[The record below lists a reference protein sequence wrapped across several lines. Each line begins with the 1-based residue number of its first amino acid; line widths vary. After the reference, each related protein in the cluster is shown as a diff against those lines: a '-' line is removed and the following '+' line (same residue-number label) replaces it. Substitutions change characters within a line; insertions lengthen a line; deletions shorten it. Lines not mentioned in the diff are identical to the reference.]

1 MSDIHATRHSA
12 AHVMAE
18 AIQSLYPDAQFAY
31 GPETDDG
38 FYYDVKIPSH
48 SLTEEDLPKIEK
60 LMKEITKGGHP
71 FASEEMSRD
80 DALKLFADQ
89 KFKVLTLENLLKDEK
104 SVTVYRQG
112 KFVDLC
118 RGPHVGK
125 TSEIRAFRLNKLS
138 GSYWLGDAQNE
149 GLQRVYGL
157 CFATKEELVNYERL
171 LEEAKKRDHRLIC
184 KQLKLFTWMEEG
196 PGFPFMLPK
205 GRTLFN
211 LLVEYNRKKNS
222 TRGYVEVATPQMLI
236 EDLWKVSGHTEYYR
250 DNMYFST
257 VDERQYAIKPMN
269 CPGAMLLFK
278 EERRSYRTLPMRVA
292 EFGLVHRHELSG
304 VLHGLFRVRAFT
316 QDDAHVYCSMED
328 LKAEIKD
335 IVAYTLEVY
344 KDFGFNDYVIYV
356 STRPEKAIGDPEA
369 WERATLMLKE
379 SLDEQ
384 GIAYKI
390 KEGEGAFYGPKIE
403 FNVKD
408 CIGRQWQLGTAQV
421 DFFLPERFGL
431 EYIGSDSA
439 THRPAMVH
447 RAIFGSLERF
457 IGILIEHTMGA
468 FPVWLAPVQVKI
480 LPITDLQNDYA
491 KSLLTRLVALGVRAE
506 IDDAS
511 ERVQKKIRNAQL
523 EKIPYMLVIGGRE
536 AEAGKAAVRLRTGED
551 LGAMTLEDFLQGLH
565 AVESTRS
572 NELWPGMQEKKETQ
586 GRPDSGNEHL

>member
-1 MSDIHATRHSA
+1 
-12 AHVMAE
+12 MAE
-18 AIQSLYPDAQFAY
+18 AIQKLWPDAQFAY

-60 LMKEITKGGHP
+60 LMKDIVKGGHR
-71 FASEEMSRD
+71 FERTEVSRD
-80 DALKLFADQ
+80 EALKLFSGQ
-89 KFKVLTLENLLKDEK
+89 KFKVATLENQLKGEA
-104 SVTVYRQG
+104 TVSIYKQG
-112 KFVDLC
+112 AFVDLC
-118 RGPHVGK
+118 RGPHVEK
-125 TSEIRAFRLNKLS
+125 TSEIRAFRLNKLA
-138 GSYWLGDAQNE
+138 GSYWLGDAKNE
-149 GLQRVYGL
+149 PLQRVYGL
-157 CFATKEELVNYERL
+157 CFSTKEELANYERMI
-171 LEEAKKRDHRLIC
+171 EEAKKRDHRLIA
-184 KQLKLFTWMEEG
+184 KQQKLFTWREEG

-211 LLVEYNRKKNS
+211 LLVEYNRKKNAE
-222 TRGYVEVATPQMLI
+222 RGYVEIATPQMLI
-236 EDLWKVSGHTEYYR
+236 EDLWKTSGHADYYR

-257 VDERQYAIKPMN
+257 VDERLYAIKPMN
-269 CPGAMLLFK
+269 CPGAMLLYK
-278 EERRSYRTLPMRVA
+278 EERKSYREFPLRVA

-304 VLHGLFRVRAFT
+304 VLHGMFRVRAFT
-316 QDDAHVYCSMED
+316 QDDAHIYCSMD
-328 LKAEIKD
+328 GLKAEIKD
-335 IVAYTLEVY
+335 IVDYTLEVY

-356 STRPEKAIGDPEA
+356 STRPEKAIGEPEV
-369 WERATLMLKE
+369 WDRATAMLKE
-379 SLDEQ
+379 SLEEK

-431 EYIGSDSA
+431 EYVGADSA

-468 FPVWLAPVQVKI
+468 FPVWLAPVQARI
-480 LPITDLQNDYA
+480 LPITDSQNDYSRA
-491 KSLLTRLVALGVRAE
+491 LLKQLIAAGVRAE
-506 IDDAS
+506 VDDSS

-536 AEAGKAAVRLRTGED
+536 AEAGKAAVRLRSGED
-551 LGAMTLEDFLQGLH
+551 LGAMGLEEFLAGMRS
-565 AVESTRS
+565 VESARS
-572 NELWPGMQEKKETQ
+572 NELWPGMEEKK
-586 GRPDSGNEHL
+586 G

>member
-1 MSDIHATRHSA
+1 MTDIHATRHSA

-18 AIQSLYPDAQFAY
+18 AMQKLWPDAQFAY

-60 LMKEITKGGHP
+60 LMKEIVKGSHP
-71 FASEEMSRD
+71 FTCEVISRD
-80 DALKLFADQ
+80 DALKLFEGQ
-89 KFKVLTLENLLKDEK
+89 KFKVMTLENLLKDEK
-104 SVTVYRQG
+104 TVSIYRQG
-112 KFVDLC
+112 AFVDLC
-118 RGPHVGK
+118 RGPHIEK
-125 TSEIRAFRLNKLS
+125 TSQIKAFRLNKLS
-138 GSYWLGDAQNE
+138 GSYWLGDAKNE
-149 GLQRVYGL
+149 PLQRVYGL
-157 CFATKEELVNYERL
+157 CFSTKDELVNYEKMI
-171 LEEAKKRDHRLIC
+171 EEAKKRDHRLIA
-184 KQLKLFTWMEEG
+184 KQQKLFTWREEG

-211 LLVEYNRKKNS
+211 LLVEYNRRKNAA
-222 TRGYVEVATPQMLI
+222 RGYVEIATPQMLI
-236 EDLWKVSGHTEYYR
+236 EDLWKISGHADYYR

-257 VDERQYAIKPMN
+257 VDERLYAIKPMN
-269 CPGAMLLFK
+269 CPGAMLLYK
-278 EERRSYRTLPMRVA
+278 EERKSYREFPLRVA

-304 VLHGLFRVRAFT
+304 VLHGMFRVRAFT
-316 QDDAHVYCSMED
+316 QDDAHVYCSMEG

-335 IVAYTLEVY
+335 IVDYTLEVY
-344 KDFGFNDYVIYV
+344 KDFGFNDFVIYV
-356 STRPEKAIGDPEA
+356 STRPEKAIGDPEV
-369 WERATLMLKE
+369 WERATAMLKE
-379 SLDEQ
+379 SLDEK

-431 EYIGSDSA
+431 EYIGADGA
-439 THRPAMVH
+439 NHRPAMVH

-468 FPVWLAPVQVKI
+468 FPVWLAPLQVKV

-491 KSLLTRLVALGVRAE
+491 KSLLKSLIAAGVRAE
-506 IDDAS
+506 IDDSS

-523 EKIPYMLVIGGRE
+523 EKTPYMLVIGARE
-536 AEAGKAAVRLRTGED
+536 AEAGKAAVRLRTGID
-551 LGAMTLEDFLQGLH
+551 LGAMTLDEFLQGLH
-565 AVESTRS
+565 AVESARS
-572 NELWPGMQEKKETQ
+572 NELWPGLQDKGGDIPAQ
-586 GRPDSGNEHL
+586 